1 MFSDRLPA
9 HLEFNAFTVALAELR
24 RKGVPIVDLTV
35 TNPTQVGL
43 PYPPDLLASLA
54 DSASLSYE
62 PAPFGLAS
70 ARKAVAAEMSKAGLK
85 VNPKQVVL
93 TASTSE
99 AYSLLFKLLC
109 DPGDCV
115 LVPEPSYPLF
125 ELLTK
130 LDSVEAVAYQL
141 EHHGVWSI
149 DRESMK
155 GSCGPR
161 TRAVLVVSPNNPTG
175 SMLRR
180 DDREWLVEFAQAGQ
194 YAIISDEVFADYPIV
209 PRPDAVSMLGES
221 RVLTFTLGGLSKS
234 AGLPQLKLGWIVVS
248 GPDAIVSD
256 AMERLELIC
265 DTYLSVSTP
274 AQAAAAELIA
284 TGKEIRNAIKQ
295 RVQQNYREL
304 ERAAKAYPSVR
315 VIEPEGGWSVVIE
328 VPETVGEEAL
338 VRRILDEDHV
348 VVHPGYFFDIQQ
360 GAHIVVSLLPPPGE
374 FADAMKRVLDQ
385 VAAS

>member
-1 MFSDRLPA
+1 
-9 HLEFNAFTVALAELR
+9 
-24 RKGVPIVDLTV
+24 
-35 TNPTQVGL
+35 
-43 PYPPDLLASLA
+43 
-54 DSASLSYE
+54 
-62 PAPFGLAS
+62 
-70 ARKAVAAEMSKAGLK
+70 
-85 VNPKQVVL
+85 
-93 TASTSE
+93 
-99 AYSLLFKLLC
+99 
-109 DPGDCV
+109 
-115 LVPEPSYPLF
+115 VPEPSYPLF

-155 GSCGPR
+155 ASCGPR
-161 TRAVLVVSPNNPTG
+161 TSAVLVVSPNNPTG

-180 DDREWLVEFAQAGQ
+180 DDREWLVEFAQAGGC
-194 YAIISDEVFADYPIV
+194 AIISDEVFAGYPIM
-209 PRPDAVSMLGES
+209 PRADAVSMLGES
-221 RVLTFTLGGLSKS
+221 RALTFTLGGLSKS

-248 GPDAIVSD
+248 GPDAVVAD

-274 AQAAAAELIA
+274 VQAAAAKLIA
-284 TGKEIRNAIKQ
+284 AGKEIRDAIKQ
-295 RVQQNYREL
+295 RVQLNYHEL
-304 ERAAKAYPSVR
+304 ERAAREHPSVR

-338 VRRILDEDHV
+338 ISRILDEAHV

-360 GAHIVVSLLPPPGE
+360 GSHIVVSLLPPPDV
-374 FADAMKRVLDQ
+374 FADAVRRVLDQ

>member
-1 MFSDRLPA
+1 VFSDRLP
-9 HLEFNAFTVALAELR
+9 HLESNAFSIALAELR
-24 RKGVPIVDLTV
+24 RKGVPLVDLTV

-43 PYPPDLLASLA
+43 SYPPDLLSSLA
-54 DSASLSYE
+54 DTRGLSYE

-70 ARKAVAAEMSKAGLK
+70 ARKAIAAEMSKTGVK
-85 VNPKQVVL
+85 VKPEQVVL

-109 DPGDCV
+109 DPADCV
-115 LVPEPSYPLF
+115 LVPQPSYPLF
-125 ELLTK
+125 ELLTR

-155 GSCGPR
+155 GACGPR

-175 SMLRR
+175 SMLRT
-180 DDREWLVEFAQAGQ
+180 DDREWLVEYAQAGG
-194 YAIISDEVFADYPIV
+194 YAIMSDEVFAGYPIV
-209 PRPDAVSMLGES
+209 PRPDAVSMLGET
-221 RVLTFTLGGLSKS
+221 RTLTFTLSGLSKS
-234 AGLPQLKLGWIVVS
+234 AGLPQLKLGWIIVS
-248 GPDAIVSD
+248 GPDDVVAD
-256 AMERLELIC
+256 ALERLELIC

-274 AQAAAAELIA
+274 VQGAVADLIA
-284 TGKEIRNAIKQ
+284 AGREVREAITE
-295 RVQQNYREL
+295 RVQQNYLEL
-304 ERAAKAYPSVR
+304 ERAARAHPSVR

-328 VPETVGEEAL
+328 VPETVGEETL

-360 GAHIVVSLLPPPGE
+360 GDHIVVSLLPPPDE
-374 FADAMKRVLDQ
+374 FADAMKRVLDR